1 MNKINDTTT
10 EIYDVIVI
18 GGGPSGMMAAATAAA
33 NGARVLLLEKND
45 TLGKKLR
52 ITGGGRCNITNNEPD
67 IRKLLPKYKSAEPF
81 LYSAFA
87 RFNVSDTLK
96 FFKGL
101 GVETKVEN
109 EGRVFPV
116 TDSAD
121 TVWQAMVGQLD
132 SYNVKVIT
140 NVKVLDLLCDTDS
153 KVISGVK
160 AEVYSKNKVFY
171 ASKYIFAL
179 GGASRPETGSNG
191 DGFTILSR
199 IGHNIR
205 KSDSSLVPLVTD
217 LNWVHK
223 LSGVSLSNISISILQ
238 NGKKIRNS
246 NNNVM
251 SRILFT
257 HFGLSGPG
265 ILNISSKVK
274 ELLIGNNV
282 EISLDLYPE
291 KSVEYIDQHLMTT
304 LSQNNKVIKNGLLE
318 SLQLISLGHV
328 TAPIIDAILLNANID
343 ENLISNSLARVAR
356 QRLVYVLKGLNIKVT
371 GTLGKDK
378 AIVTSGGV
386 PLSEVDTRYMRSRL
400 YNNLYIVGD
409 MLDIDRPSGGYSLQL
424 CWTTGFVAGVSAAE

>member
-1 MNKINDTTT
+1 
-10 EIYDVIVI
+10 
-18 GGGPSGMMAAATAAA
+18 
-33 NGARVLLLEKND
+33 
-45 TLGKKLR
+45 
-52 ITGGGRCNITNNEPD
+52 
-67 IRKLLPKYKSAEPF
+67 
-81 LYSAFA
+81 
-87 RFNVSDTLK
+87 
-96 FFKGL
+96 
-101 GVETKVEN
+101 
-109 EGRVFPV
+109 
-116 TDSAD
+116 
-121 TVWQAMVGQLD
+121 
-132 SYNVKVIT
+132 
-140 NVKVLDLLCDTDS
+140 
-153 KVISGVK
+153 
-160 AEVYSKNKVFY
+160 
-171 ASKYIFAL
+171 
-179 GGASRPETGSNG
+179 
-191 DGFTILSR
+191 
-199 IGHNIR
+199 
-205 KSDSSLVPLVTD
+205 
-217 LNWVHK
+217 
-223 LSGVSLSNISISILQ
+223 
-238 NGKKIRNS
+238 
-246 NNNVM
+246 
-251 SRILFT
+251 
-257 HFGLSGPG
+257 
-265 ILNISSKVK
+265 VK